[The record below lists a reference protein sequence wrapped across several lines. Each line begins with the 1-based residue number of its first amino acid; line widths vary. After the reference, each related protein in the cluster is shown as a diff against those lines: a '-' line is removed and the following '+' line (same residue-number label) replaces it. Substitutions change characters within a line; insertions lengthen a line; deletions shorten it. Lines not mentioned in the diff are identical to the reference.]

1 MRFPNLFLPLLI
13 PEILTCLTRD
23 PQDTILPNIKKFSRK
38 TNQIS
43 FGNVDFFVIL
53 RNIHAVVD
61 TARRLSATS
70 DAHKKRRPDFS
81 ERLG

>member
-13 PEILTCLTRD
+13 PGILTCLTRD

-38 TNQIS
+38 TNRIL

-53 RNIHAVVD
+53 RNILRGCAAAD
-61 TARRLSATS
+61 TS

>member
-1 MRFPNLFLPLLI
+1 MRFPNLFLVFLYQGSSPVD
-13 PEILTCLTRD
+13 TRD

-38 TNQIS
+38 TNRIL

-53 RNIHAVVD
+53 RNILRGCAAAD
-61 TARRLSATS
+61 TSE
-70 DAHKKRRPDFS
+70 AHKKRRPDFS